1 MSMDLIISGGGD
13 ILIAS
18 NQAFPA
24 EVARVDFIAAQRLL
38 MLHFHDHDPEGQL
51 LNLEVHDRMM
61 SALLKAPSVLL
72 IQPAEKNGLSGFEV
86 PLVQITSPA

>member
-1 MSMDLIISGGGD
+1 MAMDLIISEGGD
-13 ILIAS
+13 ILIAN
-18 NQAFPA
+18 NQRFPA
-24 EVARVDFIAAQRLL
+24 EVARVDFIAGQRLL
-38 MLHFHDHDPEGQL
+38 MLHFHDCDPEGQL

-72 IQPAEKNGLSGFEV
+72 VQPEEDALTGFEV